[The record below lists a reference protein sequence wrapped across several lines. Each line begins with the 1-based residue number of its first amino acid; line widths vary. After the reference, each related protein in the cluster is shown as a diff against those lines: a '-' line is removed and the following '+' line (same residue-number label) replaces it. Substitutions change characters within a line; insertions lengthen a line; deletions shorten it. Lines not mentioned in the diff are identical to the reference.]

1 MPKYA
6 YRTKNLK
13 TMIVK
18 TNVKLNL
25 GLSVLRK
32 RPDGYHD
39 IETLFVPCFDF
50 GDTLEIITGDDYSRT
65 SAAMFAKYGSVEYTL
80 NDGRNGAENHKAAEP
95 EALTTNEISACE
107 RIVESEEDS
116 STPYKVKTKDS
127 GQVTVSE
134 DSRLVQGISED
145 GKLMITIAREEG
157 VDWNPLKD
165 LCTKAYYILAQDFDL
180 PPVKIFLEKTAPVG
194 AGLGG
199 GSADAAF
206 TLKALNELCGL
217 NLSDQRLSEYAARLG
232 SDCSF
237 FIFNRPMIG
246 SGRGEVLEPYD
257 IDLSAY
263 ETKVLIPEGVAVST
277 AEAYK
282 GIVPRE
288 AAGVSDTIS
297 ATRRLVSIAE
307 PSVRCPKVAAA
318 SSTETATARGT
329 EVRTGQC
336 PETATVRCPETA
348 TAQSPKAET
357 AKCLETETICGQE
370 DRTDRSSE
378 TAAARCP
385 ETKAAKSPEAVGA
398 SSLALREV
406 LALPVTEWKGNLVND
421 FEATVFKAHPEL
433 AAIKQSLY
441 DSGAVYASMSGSG
454 SALFALYRK

>member
-1 MPKYA
+1 MGIK
-6 YRTKNLK
+6 K
-13 TMIVK
+13 MIVK

-25 GLSVLRK
+25 GLGVLRK
-32 RPDGYHD
+32 RPDGFHD

-50 GDTLEIITGDDYSRT
+50 GDTLEIITADDYSRT
-65 SAAMFAKYGSVEYTL
+65 SAALFAKYGTAEYPE
-80 NDGRNGAENHKAAEP
+80 DG
-95 EALTTNEISACE
+95 
-107 RIVESEEDS
+107 
-116 STPYKVKTKDS
+116 
-127 GQVTVSE
+127 
-134 DSRLVQGISED
+134 RLVQGISED

-165 LCTKAYYILAQDFDL
+165 LCAKAYGVLAEDFEL

-237 FIFNRPMIG
+237 FIFNRPMTG
-246 SGRGEVLEPYD
+246 SRRGEILEPYD
-257 IDLSAY
+257 IDLSEY
-263 ETKVLIPEGVAVST
+263 EIQVLIPEGVAVST

-282 GIVPRE
+282 GIVPRGKAGSLGLME
-288 AAGVSDTIS
+288 A
-297 ATRRLVSIAE
+297 
-307 PSVRCPKVAAA
+307 
-318 SSTETATARGT
+318 
-329 EVRTGQC
+329 
-336 PETATVRCPETA
+336 
-348 TAQSPKAET
+348 
-357 AKCLETETICGQE
+357 
-370 DRTDRSSE
+370 
-378 TAAARCP
+378 
-385 ETKAAKSPEAVGA
+385 
-398 SSLALREV
+398 
-406 LALPVTEWKGNLVND
+406 LALPVTEWKDNLVND